1 MKEFKYPMAWNL
13 LGILGLL
20 AIMVASLWPQ
30 APGPSIPHLDK
41 VLHFSVYTIASF
53 YYFQLMHKSKYKLT
67 FIALFLYSVLIEF
80 LQYSLGGR
88 TAEVYDAIA
97 NFIGVSMG
105 LYLNGKLDLI
115 KRIER
120 LIA

>member
-1 MKEFKYPMAWNL
+1 MREFKKPKLWNF
-13 LGILGLL
+13 LGVLGLL
-20 AIMVASLWPQ
+20 AIMVASIWPQ

-105 LYLNGKLDLI
+105 IYLNGKLDLI
-115 KRIER
+115 KRIDR